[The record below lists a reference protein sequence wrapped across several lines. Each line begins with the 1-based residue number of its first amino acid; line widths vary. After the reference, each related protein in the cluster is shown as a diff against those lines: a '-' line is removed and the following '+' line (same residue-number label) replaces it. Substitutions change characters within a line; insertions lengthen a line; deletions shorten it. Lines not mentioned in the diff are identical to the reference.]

1 MKLLVISNCQV
12 QPLVTLL
19 GGLSAFESVNGLPI
33 HLMNTA
39 HFTQPKK
46 TFDDVLAA
54 DPRTT
59 IISIPLGPEWG
70 DLATSV
76 LRQNYPNVLT
86 INNLYFSGLHPD
98 ITYLAERNKRVASPL
113 GEYHSKLILYAYLS
127 GLSPTQCLALF
138 SEVTFERA
146 GYFDDFD
153 KSSNKLLAKEHD
165 VDIKFADH
173 FLSQVRE
180 MPMLFTFNHPT
191 AFCTYHWVKHI
202 ASYFDVPY
210 PNDWFGFEEN
220 HLSSNVWW
228 PIYPAIAAY
237 HRCHFSG
244 SLLFRSERQMGGRFL
259 NLPEFVERSYT
270 IYSEH
275 RNAVGQS
282 PQALRVLKEFSS
294 ILGQ

>member
-12 QPLVTLL
+12 QPLVTSL

-70 DLATSV
+70 DLATSA
-76 LRQNYPNVLT
+76 LRKNYPNVLT

-98 ITYLAERNKRVASPL
+98 ITYLAELNGRVASPL
-113 GEYHSKLILYAYLS
+113 GEYHSKLVLYAYLS
-127 GLSPTQCLALF
+127 GLSLAQCLGLF
-138 SEVTFERA
+138 SKATFERA
-146 GYFDDFD
+146 GYFDTFG
-153 KSSNKLLAKEHD
+153 KSSNELIAREHD
-165 VDIKFADH
+165 VDIKFGDH
-173 FLSQVRE
+173 FLSRVRE

-191 AFCTYHWVKHI
+191 AFCIFHWVKHI
-202 ASYFDVPY
+202 ASYFSISY

-220 HLSSNVWW
+220 QLSSNVWW
-228 PIYPAIAAY
+228 PVYPAIAAY

-244 SLLFRSERQMGGRFL
+244 SLLFRCERRMGGRFL
-259 NLPEFVERSYT
+259 DLPEFVKVSYS
-270 IYSEH
+270 IYSKH
-275 RNAVGQS
+275 HDAVGQS
-282 PQALRVLKEFSS
+282 RQALRVIKEFSS
-294 ILGQ
+294 NLGQ